1 MVIAFSFLALHRT
14 ARAEPLPMSMTIASD
29 PTMRMSRTAR
39 IVCTTSAC
47 IASVT

>member
-1 MVIAFSFLALHRT
+1 MVIALSFLALHRT
-14 ARAEPLPMSMTIASD
+14 ARAEPLPKSVAIAGE